1 MLNKIL
7 YFLFCLIIY
16 FLACVKVYSN
26 EEFNFNITEIQISED
41 GNKITGS
48 KGGNVITDNGIV
60 ISAENFNYDK
70 TKNILKAFGSVKVED
85 KKENYIIISEDITY
99 IKNQETILSK
109 GKTTANIYSRYNLES
124 SDLIFSRKFKIL
136 ESKKKTIVKDEIN
149 KILYSLE
156 KFNFLLV
163 EEVLKGEKILVSLD
177 YNLPQ
182 NDKLF
187 FENGMFDLKNKTFA
201 AKDFE
206 FKFKKDGIFN
216 EDNDPRLK
224 GLSATSENDITI
236 INKGIFTSCG
246 YNDNCP
252 PWAISA
258 NKIIHDKN
266 KKQMIYEDAL
276 LKIYNIPVFYFPK
289 FFHPDPTVKRQSG
302 LLIPRLSNSNILGTS
317 ITLPYY
323 HVISDNKDYTLRST
337 IFDSD
342 VTMLQNEYRQVN
354 KNSSLFVD
362 FGYIDG
368 YKPSTS
374 NKKNSRTHLFANY
387 NADLDL
393 EDFITS
399 NLFVSIQKVSND
411 TYLKIFDGNLLKNE
425 VTPSNY
431 DILESEAKLT
441 LNHEDFNFSTGIQSF
456 ENLKLPNSDRYQ
468 FILPYYNFSKRIFDD
483 FKNGFINFSSKGSNE
498 LNDTNN
504 LKTKVIN
511 DLNFDSL
518 NFISDIGFN
527 NNFSLNFKN
536 LNTIGKNDSKYKS
549 SPQVELMSII
559 EYQSSLP
566 LIKETD
572 KNINYLTPKMSLR
585 FNPGDMKNSNDLDRS
600 INTDNIFDLNR
611 LGLDDSFEEGKSLT
625 IGLDYK
631 KTSLEN
637 INKFFET
644 RIATVLR
651 DKEES
656 FIPASSGIDKKDPNI
671 FGSINNSFSEFFS
684 INYDFII
691 DNDLQTLKYNQIDTS
706 FNYKNFSTE
715 FNYIEENNPFG
726 NSNSIENKTTLKIND
741 KNYLSFNTRRN
752 RKIDLTEYYNLVY
765 EYKNDCLVAGLKY
778 NKTYYED
785 RDVRP
790 SENLL
795 FTITLSPL
803 TSLEQKVD
811 Q

>member
-1 MLNKIL
+1 MRNKIFNFSI
-7 YFLFCLIIY
+7 FLVIY
-16 FLACVKVYSN
+16 FLASINVYSS

-41 GNKITGS
+41 GNKIFGS
-48 KGGNVITDNGIV
+48 KGGNVITDDGIV
-60 ISAENFNYDK
+60 ISADNFNYDK
-70 TKNILKAFGSVKVED
+70 TKNILKAFGNVKVED
-85 KKENYIIISEDITY
+85 KKEKYIIISEDITY
-99 IKNQETILSK
+99 IKNQEKILSK
-109 GKTTANIYSRYNLES
+109 GKTTADIYSRYILES
-124 SDLIFSRKFKIL
+124 SDLIFSRKSKIL
-136 ESKKKTIVKDEIN
+136 ESENKTKVKDQIN

-163 EEVLKGEKILVSLD
+163 EEVLKGEKILVNLD

-201 AKDFE
+201 VKDFE
-206 FKFKKDGIFN
+206 FKFKKDGVFN
-216 EDNDPRLK
+216 KDNDPRLK
-224 GLSATSENDITI
+224 GLSATSKNDITI

-246 YNDNCP
+246 YNDDCP
-252 PWAISA
+252 PWALSA

-266 KKQMIYEDAL
+266 KKQMIYEGAL

-302 LLIPRLSNSNILGTS
+302 LLIPGLNNSNVLGSS

-362 FGYIDG
+362 FAYTDG
-368 YKPSTS
+368 YKSSTS

-393 EDFITS
+393 ENFITS

-411 TYLKIFDGNLLKNE
+411 TYLKIFDGNLVKNE

-468 FILPYYNFSKRIFDD
+468 FILPYYNFSKRVFND
-483 FKNGFINFSSKGSNE
+483 FKNGFMNFSSRGSNE

-504 LKTKVIN
+504 LKTKIIN
-511 DLNFDSL
+511 DFNFKSL
-518 NFISDIGFN
+518 NFISDVGFD

-536 LNTIGKNDSKYKS
+536 LNTIGKNDSNYKS
-549 SPQVELMSII
+549 SPQIELMSII
-559 EYQSSLP
+559 EYQSSFP
-566 LIKETD
+566 LIKETE
-572 KNINYLTPKMSLR
+572 KNINYLTPKISLR
-585 FNPGDMKNSNDLDRS
+585 LNPGDMKNSNELDRS

-625 IGLDYK
+625 IGLNYK

-644 RIATVLR
+644 KIATVIR
-651 DKEES
+651 DKEEA
-656 FIPASSGIDKKDPNI
+656 FIPISSGISKKDPNI

-691 DNDLQTLKYNQIDTS
+691 DNDLKTLEYNQINTS
-706 FNYKNFSTE
+706 FNYKNFSTN
-715 FNYIEENNPFG
+715 FNYIEESNPFG
-726 NSNSIENKTTLKIND
+726 NSNTIENNTTLKLND

-752 RKIDLTEYYNLVY
+752 RKIDLTEYYDLVY